1 MKTLVAVV
9 VSIVVCAASG
19 NSQTNSSTVAGND
32 VHMAG
37 PASAETAAKIDP
49 VKEADI
55 RNLLDVTGTKAN
67 MVQVM
72 SAMETNMRPSLTN
85 MFPPGEYREHLIELF
100 FEKFH
105 SKADPQQMLELAI
118 PVYDKYLSD
127 EDIRALTQFYAT
139 PLGKKVITILPK
151 VLIECTQAGEKWG
164 EQLGR
169 QSMQEVLAEH
179 PDLKKALEEAA
190 KNAQQR

>member
-1 MKTLVAVV
+1 MKITAVLV
-9 VSIVVCAASG
+9 SMILCAAMCIAQTPSSASSAQD
-19 NSQTNSSTVAGND
+19 SQQ
-32 VHMAG
+32 
-37 PASAETAAKIDP
+37 AAAAAQPKIDP
-49 VKEADI
+49 AKEADI
-55 RNLLDVTGTKAN
+55 RNLLDMIGTKAN

-72 SAMETNMRPSLTN
+72 TAMETNMRPSLTN
-85 MFPPGEYREHLIELF
+85 MFPPGEYRERLIQLF
-100 FEKFH
+100 FERFQ
-105 SKADPQQMLELAI
+105 SKADPQQMVDLVI
-118 PVYDKYLSD
+118 PIYDKYLSD

-169 QSMQEVLAEH
+169 QSMQEVLTEH
-179 PDLKKALEEAA
+179 PDLQKALEEAA

>member
-1 MKTLVAVV
+1 
-9 VSIVVCAASG
+9 
-19 NSQTNSSTVAGND
+19 
-32 VHMAG
+32 MAG

-139 PLGKKVITILPK
+139 PLGKKVITTLPK

>member
-1 MKTLVAVV
+1 MIL
-9 VSIVVCAASG
+9 CAAMCIAQTPSSASSAQD
-19 NSQTNSSTVAGND
+19 SQQ
-32 VHMAG
+32 
-37 PASAETAAKIDP
+37 AAAAAQPKIDP
-49 VKEADI
+49 AKEADI
-55 RNLLDVTGTKAN
+55 RNLLDMIGTKAN

-72 SAMETNMRPSLTN
+72 TAMEANMRPSLTN
-85 MFPPGEYREHLIELF
+85 MFPPGEYRERLIQLF
-100 FEKFH
+100 FERFQ
-105 SKADPQQMLELAI
+105 SKADPQQMVDLVI
-118 PVYDKYLSD
+118 PIYDKYLSD

-169 QSMQEVLAEH
+169 QSMQEVLTEH
-179 PDLKKALEEAA
+179 PDLQKALEEAA